1 MTGIALSSADLDD
14 RRKRLLFRAWR
25 RGTREMDLVLG
36 GFADSALPTM
46 SEDDLADFEHL
57 LDAPDREVY
66 AWISGKAEVPSNY
79 DTPVYRAVAAFAHRG
94 RDL

>member
-25 RGTREMDLVLG
+25 RGTREMDLLLG
-36 GFADSALPTM
+36 GFADTALPTM
-46 SEDDLADFEHL
+46 SEGELFDFEHL

-66 AWISGKAEVPSNY
+66 AWISGKAALPVNY
-79 DTPVYRAVAAFAHRG
+79 DTPLYRAIESFAHRG